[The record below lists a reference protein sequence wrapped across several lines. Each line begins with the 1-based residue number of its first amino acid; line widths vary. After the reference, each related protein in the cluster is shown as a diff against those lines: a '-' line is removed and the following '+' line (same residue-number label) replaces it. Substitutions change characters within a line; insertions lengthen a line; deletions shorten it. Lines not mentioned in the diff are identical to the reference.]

1 MNWMRELVPCTVLA
15 IDLASTVL
23 PVPGT
28 SSSRRWPPV
37 SMQVSASRIV
47 LVLPL
52 MAMSTLSTSWS
63 KVSANHADWSGWM
76 VMGSSQCLCAGVWGC
91 ASQSPVGVTW

>member
-1 MNWMRELVPCTVLA
+1 MNWIRELVPCTVLA

-28 SSSRRWPPV
+28 SSSRRCPPV
-37 SMQVSASRIV
+37 SMHVIASRMV
-47 LVLPL
+47 WVLPL
-52 MAMSTLSTSWS
+52 MATSTLSTSWP

-76 VMGSSQCLCAGVWGC
+76 VIL
-91 ASQSPVGVTW
+91 VTACV